1 MPESCQF
8 DWKVCIMKKLI
19 VLFFFG
25 LALTPAARSQGTF
38 TAASCKQGDVNAVV
52 HGPTHT
58 AVNGDTIVIPPGSCT
73 WTANITVPAGIGITI
88 QGSGTPNSSPS
99 VTGASA
105 SCSNTAITLTGV
117 TAFIASPNFG
127 ASTLRLSCMALNYGS
142 GPSKGFSILGSCTA
156 SGCPKLRVDNVT
168 FNNWTGHAENG
179 ISYGITAVG
188 DMFGVLDHNTINGTG
203 NVYSQLVELS
213 HASYQGVGFYGDN
226 SWAQPEAYGS
236 ANFLFMENNIFN
248 SAGCCENEGNAGGLT
263 HQGGHRVVVRFN
275 TYNQSDG
282 YNFSMGWHGT
292 ESSGRPRGGR
302 AWEFYQNLINFP
314 STCTPS
320 GNCAPIVAVRSGTGL
335 TWGNAIDSGT
345 VNISA
350 QGGVFGLNFL
360 RAYGSVGGWPA
371 CDGTAAGDG
380 NDPAGVQ
387 FTGTV
392 GSFSGGVLTVSGA
405 SPGWATNQWV
415 PAGAPYSL
423 HDVTLSASAG
433 LSIGSEILANG
444 ADTITLNSKG
454 SFFSAPAVG
463 DKITITRAFWCMDQG
478 GGRGAGTLYSSSLTT
493 APYFSTHSNEV
504 LSPAYFFLNSYTNKL
519 PAGAPVQ
526 SDTARIIANRDYY
539 TETVNQTAQT
549 GATSPFNGTS
559 GAGHGTLALRP
570 TTCTTGVAYWATDEG
585 NWNQSGSGGQGE
597 LYTCTATNTWMPSYT
612 PFTYPHPLIVGGS
625 TNSAPPDPPTGLQI
639 TVH

>member
-1 MPESCQF
+1 M
-8 DWKVCIMKKLI
+8 I
-19 VLFFFG
+19 
-25 LALTPAARSQGTF
+25 
-38 TAASCKQGDVNAVV
+38 
-52 HGPTHT
+52 
-58 AVNGDTIVIPPGSCT
+58 
-73 WTANITVPAGIGITI
+73 
-88 QGSGTPNSSPS
+88 
-99 VTGASA
+99 
-105 SCSNTAITLTGV
+105 
-117 TAFIASPNFG
+117 
-127 ASTLRLSCMALNYGS
+127 
-142 GPSKGFSILGSCTA
+142 
-156 SGCPKLRVDNVT
+156 
-168 FNNWTGHAENG
+168 
-179 ISYGITAVG
+179 
-188 DMFGVLDHNTINGTG
+188 
-203 NVYSQLVELS
+203 
-213 HASYQGVGFYGDN
+213 
-226 SWAQPEAYGS
+226 
-236 ANFLFMENNIFN
+236 
-248 SAGCCENEGNAGGLT
+248 
-263 HQGGHRVVVRFN
+263 
-275 TYNQSDG
+275 
-282 YNFSMGWHGT
+282 
-292 ESSGRPRGGR
+292 
-302 AWEFYQNLINFP
+302 
-314 STCTPS
+314 
-320 GNCAPIVAVRSGTGL
+320 AVRSGTGL
-335 TWGNAIDSGT
+335 TWGNTINSGS
-345 VNISA
+345 NNYS
-350 QGGVFGLNFL
+350 GGVVGLNFL
-360 RAYGSVGGWPA
+360 RAYASTGGWPA
-371 CDGTAAGDG
+371 CDGTAPQDG
-380 NDPAGVQ
+380 NDPAGVR

-392 GSFSGGVLTVSGA
+392 ASFSGGILTVSGA

-415 PAGAPYSL
+415 PVGAPYSL

-625 TNSAPPDPPTGLQI
+625 TNSAPPDPPTGVQI